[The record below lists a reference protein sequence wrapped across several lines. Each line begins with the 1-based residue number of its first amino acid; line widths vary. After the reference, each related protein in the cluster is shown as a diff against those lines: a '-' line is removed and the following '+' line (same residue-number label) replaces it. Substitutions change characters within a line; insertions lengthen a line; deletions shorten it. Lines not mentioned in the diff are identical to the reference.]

1 MYSKKVLKHFQ
12 NPKFVGEIKN
22 ANGIGE
28 VGNVKCGDIMKV
40 FIKVKNDKIVDIKF
54 KTYGCVAAIA
64 SSDALCE
71 LAKGKTIDEALKI
84 TDKQI
89 ADYLENLPPVKLH
102 CSVLGM
108 KALRKAIEDYK
119 NKKKKQK

>member
-1 MYSKKVLKHFQ
+1 MYSKKVMQHFQ

-22 ANGIGE
+22 ADGIGE
-28 VGNVKCGDIMKV
+28 VGNVRCGDIMKV
-40 FIKVKNDKIVDIKF
+40 FIKVKDNKIVDIKF

-71 LAKGKTIDEALKI
+71 LAKGKTLDDALKI

-89 ADYLENLPPVKLH
+89 VEHLGNLPPIKLH

-108 KALRKAIEDYK
+108 KALMKAIEDYK
-119 NKKKKQK
+119 KKKNDN